1 MVRGLFLCFLFSCP
15 WRLLSCCL
23 FLQIFL
29 FSLHLFAL
37 KIYVSFFL
45 VHFHACFWAI
55 VNLNE
60 KRLPILTG
68 ACMYVCICVCV
79 GGRAVS
85 FFLHNKA
92 LLLLSLLLLCF
103 SLLFLS
109 YFILIFGLFL

>member
-1 MVRGLFLCFLFSCP
+1 M
-15 WRLLSCCL
+15 CL
-23 FLQIFL
+23 
-29 FSLHLFAL
+29 
-37 KIYVSFFL
+37 FL

-85 FFLHNKA
+85 FFYITKHYYYHHYYYCAFLF
-92 LLLLSLLLLCF
+92 F
-103 SLLFLS
+103 SFLS
-109 YFILIFGLFL
+109 YFILILGLFL